1 KILGDEMQIGKNLK
15 KSKEKNSLVLN
26 IPSNLN
32 QKLIDGYRVKLF
44 SKIKDSLE
52 KKKIALEQE
61 QVQFQEWLEEKRAI
75 DIKNLSINN
84 SFYTP
89 ILGA

>member
-1 KILGDEMQIGKNLK
+1 MQIGRNLK

-26 IPSNLN
+26 IPANLN

>member
-1 KILGDEMQIGKNLK
+1 MQIGKNLK

-44 SKIKDSLE
+44 AKIKDSLE

>member
-1 KILGDEMQIGKNLK
+1 MQIGKNLK

-44 SKIKDSLE
+44 AKIKDSLDN
-52 KKKIALEQE
+52 KKQ
-61 QVQFQEWLEEKRAI
+61 
-75 DIKNLSINN
+75 SINKEQIELKEWTDKK
-84 SFYTP
+84 SFRN
-89 ILGA
+89 ILNPVNNYWFSPMIRA

>member
-1 KILGDEMQIGKNLK
+1 MQIGKNLK

-44 SKIKDSLE
+44 AKIKDSLDR
-52 KKKIALEQE
+52 KKLALEKE
-61 QVQFQEWLEEKRAI
+61 QIELKEFIYKKRFSTLEP
-75 DIKNLSINN
+75 INN
-84 SFYTP
+84 SLFSP
-89 ILGA
+89 MLRA